1 MTVPRNHTL
10 YRGDVTL
17 GDLFHESFFP
27 IPTRKVIQRRLKAFW
42 KISAVSPERRSILS
56 GEI

>member
-10 YRGDVTL
+10 YNGDITL
-17 GDLFHESFFP
+17 DDLFHESFFL
-27 IPTRKVIQRRLKAFW
+27 IPTRKVIHGLKAFW